1 MVSRPGARSNVHALC
16 GCRGRGRRF
25 HAQSTEPVTLR
36 PLGRVK
42 HTACNRSP
50 SCHHPVSPV
59 ASLSRI
65 AARTAWI
72 LPVFFAGLF
81 IHQAIVAYQ
90 LQATLTQGELA
101 EAEVLEVHME
111 NRVDVTYDYASL
123 RVELED
129 GQVITKEKMSLPHSL
144 IQLLE
149 NRETVPVRVRP
160 GAAQEMV
167 VADFGAT
174 QWRIAALNAAMALG
188 AAIVFGI
195 GIFYWNRYLRR
206 EGEPSERGVTEPDP
220 DHPARQV
227 VRKS

>member
-1 MVSRPGARSNVHALC
+1 M
-16 GCRGRGRRF
+16 
-25 HAQSTEPVTLR
+25 
-36 PLGRVK
+36 
-42 HTACNRSP
+42 
-50 SCHHPVSPV
+50 

-65 AARTAWI
+65 AARSAWI
-72 LPVFFAGLF
+72 LPVFFVGLF
-81 IHQAIVAYQ
+81 VHQAFVAYH
-90 LQATLTQGELA
+90 LQATLTQGELV

-123 RVELED
+123 RVELDD

-149 NRETVPVRVRP
+149 GRETVPVRVRP
-160 GAAQEMV
+160 GAAQEIV
-167 VADFGAT
+167 VAEFGAT

-188 AAIVFGI
+188 AALVFGI
-195 GIFYWNRYLRR
+195 GIFYWNRYLRQ

-220 DHPARQV
+220 DHPARKI

>member
-1 MVSRPGARSNVHALC
+1 
-16 GCRGRGRRF
+16 
-25 HAQSTEPVTLR
+25 
-36 PLGRVK
+36 
-42 HTACNRSP
+42 
-50 SCHHPVSPV
+50 V

-149 NRETVPVRVRP
+149 NSETVPVRVRP

-167 VADFGAT
+167 VANFGAT

>member
-1 MVSRPGARSNVHALC
+1 VD
-16 GCRGRGRRF
+16 
-25 HAQSTEPVTLR
+25 
-36 PLGRVK
+36 
-42 HTACNRSP
+42 
-50 SCHHPVSPV
+50 
-59 ASLSRI
+59 SLSRI

-81 IHQAIVAYQ
+81 VHQGLVAYQ
-90 LQATLTQGELA
+90 LHATLTQGEPA
-101 EAEVLEVHME
+101 QAEVLEVHME

-123 RVELED
+123 RVELPD

-144 IQLLE
+144 IQLLQ
-149 NRETVPVRVRP
+149 NKETVPVRVRP
-160 GAAQEMV
+160 GAAQEIV
-167 VADFGAT
+167 VAEFGAT

-206 EGEPSERGVTEPDP
+206 EGEPSDRGVTEPDP
-220 DHPARQV
+220 DHPARQI